1 MLTYKIRDND
11 SSYAVVATDG
21 NETEPIHVT
30 GEHQNAKILIGVL
43 TDNDHRI
50 KTISD
55 AREVTDYWLTEWW

>member
-43 TDNDHRI
+43 TDNESPDKDHFRCQR
-50 KTISD
+50 SNRLL
-55 AREVTDYWLTEWW
+55 AN